1 MEMPHFDILLNFTV
15 AGNSYGVVI
24 SLYLFVL
31 FSVKDIFQARAV
43 LQYHNRERSE
53 IVSGFQSKKTSN
65 RVGARKMA
73 GRWTRQLRLSRMKTK
88 SFALPLFRASFLTE
102 NLEQARATFRLVQLM
117 ASAEPAN
124 RLSIGRRH

>member
-43 LQYHNRERSE
+43 LQY
-53 IVSGFQSKKTSN
+53 
-65 RVGARKMA
+65 
-73 GRWTRQLRLSRMKTK
+73 
-88 SFALPLFRASFLTE
+88 PL
-102 NLEQARATFRLVQLM
+102 
-117 ASAEPAN
+117 
-124 RLSIGRRH
+124 